1 MEEPPGDDVA
11 AVLATLLLPGPTT
24 FEAAEAEY
32 AEALGPL
39 AMGEFDASAPGAYN
53 SHFASMSRAA
63 EGDNQQKMRRLGK
76 ELRDLRGKQRLP
88 VGAAAAHFVRQDL
101 ERPDKVGAGGKWAQT
116 EFERGKGVWA
126 IVQCNLVSGRDSGV
140 YGSCCEGT
148 VLPTR

>member
-11 AVLATLLLPGPTT
+11 AVSASLLLPGPTT

-101 ERPDKVGAGGKWAQT
+101 ERPDKVGGGWWEVGAEGIGK
-116 EFERGKGVWA
+116 RGRSLGHCAVQFSVWKGFRRLWF
-126 IVQCNLVSGRDSGV
+126 L
-140 YGSCCEGT
+140 
-148 VLPTR
+148 L